1 MTPVLNMFLVLTGVS
16 HQCHILWQ
24 HLSHHLQKI
33 QQILWPPGNHP
44 SLTSSPGY
52 HCAGGVSIEILYL
65 FSSNAFWTCELARLF
80 VQINL
85 QALWLFPAVVSV
97 FHPLTPLWISVWVSN
112 WSGSRGDMACICQ
125 LCGLAAIC
133 HISRSLWCLCIFTF
147 PFFRPRVLLSQLI
160 SALPLACQGAD
171 KPFYGTSR
179 KTKREIDIMY
189 WALWQFLNVTPT
201 WRTLF
206 FLVEAGFMNG
216 PEGSSERIVLYLFQK
231 DFCIIWIFVWHT
243 WPLDP
248 QPAAN

>member
-65 FSSNAFWTCELARLF
+65 FSSNAFWTCEPARLF

-147 PFFRPRVLLSQLI
+147 PFFRLRVLLSQLI
-160 SALPLACQGAD
+160 FALPSACQGAD
-171 KPFYGTSR
+171 RPFYGTSR

-201 WRTLF
+201 QRTLLSGGGRF
-206 FLVEAGFMNG
+206 YEWTRGFLWKNCTVPL
-216 PEGSSERIVLYLFQK
+216 PERLLYDLNL
-231 DFCIIWIFVWHT
+231 CVTHVA
-243 WPLDP
+243 LGP